1 MSYTPERE
9 EANTLSQATSAATVS
24 KESILE
30 SKEKKAVVQPKVTE
44 VYKDENERRLA
55 EFCIE
60 KDKIQAASNGAQARE
75 KRDKQIT
82 SLTGESDKVRNAKAN
97 IILRLR
103 IKSRLERTR
112 FFGRTRTPSS
122 WLACILV

>member
-9 EANTLSQATSAATVS
+9 EADTLSQATSAAIVS

-30 SKEKKAVVQPKVTE
+30 SNEKKAIVQPKVTE

-60 KDKIQAASNGAQARE
+60 NDKKRVAANGAQARE
-75 KRDKQIT
+75 IRDKQIN
-82 SLTGESDKVRNAKAN
+82 SLTGESDKVRNA
-97 IILRLR
+97 
-103 IKSRLERTR
+103 
-112 FFGRTRTPSS
+112 
-122 WLACILV
+122 

>member
-9 EANTLSQATSAATVS
+9 EATTLSQATSAIAAS

-55 EFCIE
+55 DFCIE
-60 KDKIQAASNGAQARE
+60 KDKKRAAANGAEARE
-75 KRDKQIT
+75 VKDKQIN
-82 SLTGESDKVRNAKAN
+82 SLTGESDKV
-97 IILRLR
+97 
-103 IKSRLERTR
+103 
-112 FFGRTRTPSS
+112 
-122 WLACILV
+122 